1 MAVFFGVGG
10 KAKKVPNLY
19 IGVGGKAKKVK
30 AGWIGVGG
38 KAKLFYAG
46 ADISGTMTD
55 YWTGRLADW
64 ESNKSGKQY
73 YDMHCQHSGN
83 TSTDQINT
91 LATVINKQMTVK
103 GKKTDTSHGH
113 EGYAA
118 IFNSQKVQLTN
129 GHKIR
134 VTVSVQNAGTR
145 YLSNIYGQSVVNV
158 RYGTKLPNTGKVS
171 IFANTTSCLNS
182 EGKTGGTRLSTS
194 QTVYE
199 FTFNGTT
206 GEYYLGLYLEADVIN
221 SSCST
226 RDDYQMCGQMTL
238 KSIEIL

>member
-10 KAKKVPNLY
+10 KARKVPNLY
-19 IGVGGKAKKVK
+19 IGVGGKARKVK
-30 AGWIGVGG
+30 AGWICVNG
-38 KAKLFYAG
+38 KARLFYAG

-64 ESNKSGKQY
+64 ESNSSGKQY
-73 YDMHCQHSGN
+73 YNMHCQRSGN

-103 GKKTDTSHGH
+103 GRKSDTSHGH

-134 VTVSVQNAGTR
+134 VTVSVQSQGT
-145 YLSNIYGQSVVNV
+145 SNGGNIYGQSLVAL

-171 IFANTTSCLNS
+171 IFAGTTACTPS
-182 EGKTGGTRLSTS
+182 TGSGSGIRLRSS

-206 GEYYLGLYLEADVIN
+206 GSYYLGLYLEADVIN
-221 SSCST
+221 SSCRT

-238 KSIEIL
+238 RSIELL